1 MNLYII
7 NSVNGNK
14 YTMDDESKYLQT
26 LEDNK
31 FPTPS
36 NCHIVE
42 DSSIL
47 KSYAVSSS
55 NGSTPTSSS
64 TPTLSQLTTIGC
76 HMEMEDVGS
85 TGTTIIKNEESYV
98 LPPFMH

>member
-31 FPTPS
+31 FSTPS

-47 KSYAVSSS
+47 KSYAP
-55 NGSTPTSSS
+55 NGSSTPTSSS

-85 TGTTIIKNEESYV
+85 SGTTIIKNEESYV